1 MVKQLA
7 GNPRA
12 VSMSAALLSKAEQK
26 QEFSAVIVLL
36 QSPEC
41 LPNSVIVVEI

>member
-26 QEFSAVIVLL
+26 QEFLCCNSLTAV
-36 QSPEC
+36 P
-41 LPNSVIVVEI
+41 